1 MFKLDQEISTPI
13 GVVIL
18 VSFALLA
25 GIVMISQT
33 IETMKES
40 CNLEKR
46 LLLENK

>member
-18 VSFALLA
+18 VSLALLA

-33 IETMKES
+33 IETMEETY
-40 CNLEKR
+40 NIENR
-46 LLLENK
+46 LLLENN